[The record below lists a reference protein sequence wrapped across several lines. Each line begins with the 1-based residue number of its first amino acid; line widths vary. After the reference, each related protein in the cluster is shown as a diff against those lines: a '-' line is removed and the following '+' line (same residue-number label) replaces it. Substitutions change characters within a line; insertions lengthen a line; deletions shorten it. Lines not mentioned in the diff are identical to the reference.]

1 MNDSRNGL
9 WQQKDIALSLLKSSH
24 KLTTLNH
31 LKSLHVYLLRTGLHH
46 SSFAVGNFITYCAS
60 LGIMSYA
67 AQLFD
72 QMSEPNSFVWNTLI
86 RGFQQNHSSKNT
98 LYYFDQMRAHGV
110 QPDKFTYPFVIRACS
125 DLLEFAKGLSLHG
138 QLFKIGVHF
147 DIFVGTS
154 LIEFYTAM
162 GNMSMTKKVF
172 EELPVKDE
180 VTWYAMLS
188 CYVNKFNDM
197 EKARDLF
204 EKIPCKDLVIW
215 HTIILG
221 YVKAGDLELAKW
233 YFDRAPVK
241 DLLMYN
247 TILGCLAKNGE
258 LDCLL
263 RLFHEMPF
271 RDLVSWNT
279 VIGGLVRD
287 GRINEAMRFFHQM
300 ERVNLSPDDVT
311 LASLLSACAQA
322 GALDTGKWLHSY
334 IDRRYNELNAVIGT
348 ALVDMYCKCG
358 DLESA
363 AYVFDKMPE
372 RDVVAWSAMIMGSS
386 MNGQSRTALNFFYRM
401 KDESERPNDATI
413 LGVLCACVH
422 AGLVD
427 EGRKCFYGMS
437 QKFGLTPK
445 LEHYG
450 CMVDLLGRAGLLDEA
465 YNLIQSMP
473 YEPHTGAWGALLGAC
488 KIHGNVELAEK
499 AIEHLIQLDLE
510 DGGYLAIMS
519 NIYANAGRWEDV
531 SKVRKL
537 MKVKGIGKSRGI
549 SSIEV
554 NGVIHEFGVQE
565 KRHPQARE
573 IYDMIDEIYRRL
585 KKAGHVASTSEVFFD
600 VEEEEKEKALF
611 FHSEK
616 MAVAFGLI
624 ATDKNTIIRVVK
636 NLRICADCHAA
647 MKLISASFEREIII
661 RDRHRFHHFK
671 NGFCSCGDYW

>member
-1 MNDSRNGL
+1 MLAN
-9 WQQKDIALSLLKSSH
+9 
-24 KLTTLNH
+24 
-31 LKSLHVYLLRTGLHH
+31 Y
-46 SSFAVGNFITYCAS
+46 
-60 LGIMSYA
+60 
-67 AQLFD
+67 
-72 QMSEPNSFVWNTLI
+72 
-86 RGFQQNHSSKNT
+86 
-98 LYYFDQMRAHGV
+98 V
-110 QPDKFTYPFVIRACS
+110 QPDRFTYPFAIHACS
-125 DLLEFAKGLSLHG
+125 DLMDFAKGVGLHG
-138 QLFKIGVHF
+138 QLFKIGVHL
-147 DIFVGTS
+147 DVFVGTS
-154 LIEFYTAM
+154 LIDFYTAM
-162 GNMSMTKKVF
+162 GDLNTTKKVF
-172 EELPVKDE
+172 EELPVNDE

-188 CYVNKFNDM
+188 SYVNKFNDM

-215 HTIILG
+215 HTISLG
-221 YVKAGDLELAKW
+221 YVKAGDLELAKE

-258 LDCLL
+258 VECVL
-263 RLFHEMPF
+263 RLFHEMPC

-279 VIGGLVRD
+279 VIGGLVHD

-300 ERVNLSPDDVT
+300 KKVNLLPDDVT
-311 LASLLSACAQA
+311 LASLLFACAQA

-334 IDRRYNELNAVIGT
+334 IDRRCVSQGDL
-348 ALVDMYCKCG
+348 YCKCG
-358 DLESA
+358 NLESA
-363 AYVFDKMPE
+363 SDVFNKMSE
-372 RDVVAWSAMIMGSS
+372 RDVVAWSAMVMGSS
-386 MNGQSRTALNFFYRM
+386 MNGQNRTALNFFYRM

-427 EGRKCFYGMS
+427 EGRKCFYFMS
-437 QKFGLTPK
+437 EEFGLTPK

-450 CMVDLLGRAGLLDEA
+450 CLVDLLGRAGLLDEA

-499 AIEHLIQLDLE
+499 AIEHFIQLHLE

-531 SKVRKL
+531 SRVRKL
-537 MKVKGIGKSRGI
+537 MKEKGIGKLRGI

-565 KRHPQARE
+565 KKHPQARE
-573 IYDMIDEIYRRL
+573 ICDMIDEIYRRL
-585 KKAGHVASTSEVFFD
+585 KTAGHVASTREVFFD
-600 VEEEEKEKALF
+600 VEEEEKEKTLF

-616 MAVAFGLI
+616 MAVAFGLN
-624 ATDKNTIIRVVK
+624 ATDKTTVIRVVK
-636 NLRICADCHAA
+636 NLRICPDCHAV
-647 MKLISASFEREIII
+647 MKLISASFER
-661 RDRHRFHHFK
+661 DS
-671 NGFCSCGDYW
+671 N

>member
-1 MNDSRNGL
+1 MNEPHSGL
-9 WQQKDIALSLLKSSH
+9 WQQKSIALSLLKSPH
-24 KLTTLNH
+24 KLSTLNH
-31 LKSLHVYLLRTGLHH
+31 LKSLHVHLLHTGLHH
-46 SSFAVGNFITYCAS
+46 SNFAVGNFITQCAS
-60 LGIMSYA
+60 LGLMSKY
-67 AQLFD
+67 
-72 QMSEPNSFVWNTLI
+72 S
-86 RGFQQNHSSKNT
+86 
-98 LYYFDQMRAHGV
+98 
-110 QPDKFTYPFVIRACS
+110 
-125 DLLEFAKGLSLHG
+125 
-138 QLFKIGVHF
+138 
-147 DIFVGTS
+147 
-154 LIEFYTAM
+154 
-162 GNMSMTKKVF
+162 

-188 CYVNKFNDM
+188 SYVNKFNDM
-197 EKARDLF
+197 DKARDLF
-204 EKIPCKDLVIW
+204 EKIPCKDLGIW

-221 YVKAGDLELAKW
+221 FVKAGHLELAKE

-247 TILGCLAKNGE
+247 TILGCLVKNGE
-258 LDCLL
+258 VDCVL
-263 RLFHEMPF
+263 RLFHEMPC

-279 VIGGLVRD
+279 VIGGLV
-287 GRINEAMRFFHQM
+287 
-300 ERVNLSPDDVT
+300 P
-311 LASLLSACAQA
+311 

-334 IDRRYNELNAVIGT
+334 IDRRCDKLNDLIGT

-363 AYVFDKMPE
+363 ADVFNKMSE

-386 MNGQSRTALNFFYRM
+386 MNRQSETTLNFFYRM
-401 KDESERPNDATI
+401 KDESGRPNDATI

-427 EGRKCFYGMS
+427 EGRKCFYGMTEE
-437 QKFGLTPK
+437 FGLTPK

-450 CMVDLLGRAGLLDEA
+450 CMVDLLGRAGFLDEA

-531 SKVRKL
+531 SRVRKL
-537 MKVKGIGKSRGI
+537 MKEIGIGKSRGI

-554 NGVIHEFGVQE
+554 NGVIHEFGDQE
-565 KRHPQARE
+565 NKHPQARE

-585 KKAGHVASTSEVFFD
+585 KSAGHVASTREVFFD
-600 VEEEEKEKALF
+600 VEEEEKALL

-624 ATDKNTIIRVVK
+624 VTDKNTVI
-636 NLRICADCHAA
+636 L
-647 MKLISASFEREIII
+647 
-661 RDRHRFHHFK
+661 
-671 NGFCSCGDYW
+671 

>member
-1 MNDSRNGL
+1 MNKPSSL
-9 WQQKDIALSLLKSSH
+9 LCQQKNFTLSLLKSPH
-24 KLTTLNH
+24 KISTLNH
-31 LKSLHVYLLRTGLHH
+31 LKSLHLHLLRTGLNH
-46 SSFAVGNFITYCAS
+46 SNYAIGNFITRCAC
-60 LGIMSYA
+60 LGLMSYA
-67 AQLFD
+67 HQLFD
-72 QMSEPNSFVWNTLI
+72 KMLQPNSFVWNTLI
-86 RGFQQNHSSKNT
+86 RGYQQNQLPKHT
-98 LYYFDQMRAHGV
+98 LYCFDQMRVNNV
-110 QPDKFTYPFVIRACS
+110 QPDRFTYPFVIRACS
-125 DLLEFAKGLSLHG
+125 DLHEFEKGKSFHG
-138 QLFKIGVHF
+138 QVFKIGVNL
-147 DIFVGTS
+147 DVFVGTK
-154 LIEFYTAM
+154 LIEFYTTM
-162 GNMSMTKKVF
+162 GDLNMTKRVF
-172 EELPVKDE
+172 EGMKDKDE
-180 VTWYAMLS
+180 VTWYTMLS
-188 CYVNKFNDM
+188 SYVNIFNDM
-197 EKARDLF
+197 GKARDLF
-204 EKIPCKDLVIW
+204 EKIPCKDVVIW
-215 HTIILG
+215 HTMILG
-221 YVKAGDLELAKW
+221 CVKAGELEAAKE

-258 LDCLL
+258 VECLL
-263 RLFHEMPF
+263 RFFREMTC

-279 VIGGLVRD
+279 VIGGVVRD
-287 GRINEAMRFFHQM
+287 GRINEAMRLFYEMQ
-300 ERVNLSPDDVT
+300 RVNLSPNDVT

-322 GALDTGKWLHSY
+322 GALDTGKRLHSY
-334 IDRRYNELNAVIGT
+334 IDRRGSELNAVIGT
-348 ALVDMYCKCG
+348 ALLDMYCKCG
-358 DLESA
+358 DLETA
-363 AYVFDKMPE
+363 ADVFNKMSE

-427 EGRKCFYGMS
+427 EGRMCFYGMS
-437 QKFGLTPK
+437 EEFGLTPK

-450 CMVDLLGRAGLLDEA
+450 CMVDLLGRAGLLDDA

-473 YEPHTGAWGALLGAC
+473 YEPHTGSWGALLGAC

-499 AIEHLIQLDLE
+499 AIEHLIQLDLD

-531 SKVRKL
+531 SKIRKL
-537 MKVKGIGKSRGI
+537 MKEKGIGKSRGI
-549 SSIEV
+549 SCIEV

-565 KRHPQARE
+565 KKHTQARE

-585 KKAGHVASTSEVFFD
+585 KRAGHVASTREVFFD

-624 ATDKNTIIRVVK
+624 ATDKTAIIRVVK
-636 NLRICADCHAA
+636 NLRICPDCHAA
-647 MKLISASFEREIII
+647 MKLISASFEREIVI

-671 NGFCSCGDYW
+671 NGFCSCRDYW

>member
-1 MNDSRNGL
+1 
-9 WQQKDIALSLLKSSH
+9 
-24 KLTTLNH
+24 
-31 LKSLHVYLLRTGLHH
+31 
-46 SSFAVGNFITYCAS
+46 
-60 LGIMSYA
+60 MSYA

-86 RGFQQNHSSKNT
+86 RGFQQNHSPKYT
-98 LYYFDQMRAHGV
+98 LYYFDQMRVNNV
-110 QPDKFTYPFVIRACS
+110 QPDRFTYPFTIRACS
-125 DLLEFAKGLSLHG
+125 GLLEFAKGVSLHG
-138 QLFKIGVHF
+138 QVVKIGVNF
-147 DIFVGTS
+147 DVFVGTS
-154 LIEFYTAM
+154 LVDFYTAM
-162 GNMSMTKKVF
+162 GDLNMTKRVF
-172 EELPVKDE
+172 EELPDKDE

-188 CYVNKFNDM
+188 SYVNKFNDM
-197 EKARDLF
+197 GKARDLF
-204 EKIPCKDLVIW
+204 EKIPCK
-215 HTIILG
+215 
-221 YVKAGDLELAKW
+221 
-233 YFDRAPVK
+233 
-241 DLLMYN
+241 
-247 TILGCLAKNGE
+247 
-258 LDCLL
+258 
-263 RLFHEMPF
+263 
-271 RDLVSWNT
+271 DLVSWNT

-287 GRINEAMRFFHQM
+287 GRINEAMRFFYEM

-311 LASLLSACAQA
+311 LTSLLSACAQA
-322 GALDTGKWLHSY
+322 GALEIGKWLHSY
-334 IDRRYNELNAVIGT
+334 IDRRCSELNAVIGT

-358 DLESA
+358 DLGSA
-363 AYVFDKMPE
+363 VDVFNKMSE

-427 EGRKCFYGMS
+427 EGKKCFYGMS
-437 QKFGLTPK
+437 EEFGLTPK

-465 YNLIQSMP
+465 YSLIQSMP
-473 YEPHTGAWGALLGAC
+473 YAPHTGAWGALLGAC
-488 KIHGNVELAEK
+488 KIHRNVELAEK

-537 MKVKGIGKSRGI
+537 MKEKGIGKSRGI

-565 KRHPQARE
+565 KKHLQARE

-585 KKAGHVASTSEVFFD
+585 KRAGHVASTREVFFD

-624 ATDKNTIIRVVK
+624 ATDKTTIIRVVK
-636 NLRICADCHAA
+636 NLRICPDCHAA
-647 MKLISASFEREIII
+647 MKLISASFEREIVI

-671 NGFCSCGDYW
+671 NGVCSCRDYW